1 MFGPVLTGTAVTL
14 RPPDD
19 SDPARFVEWLSDME
33 VTRYLGSAMGRA
45 LFEEEEWFK
54 SAGESKDAVHWVIE
68 AGGRTIGSTG
78 IFGIDW
84 LNAHGQT
91 GTLIGDKS
99 AWHKGYGSEVM
110 LIRTEYAFRELNLH
124 KLTTSVFME
133 NEPSKRGL
141 RKVGYREIGVER
153 EHFFRDGRW
162 HDHWLAEVLRAD
174 WERAQRG

>member
-14 RPPDD
+14 RPPDE

-33 VTRYLGSAMGRA
+33 VTRYLGNAMGRA

-54 SAGESKDAVHWVIE
+54 RSGESKDAVFWIIE
-68 AGGRTIGSTG
+68 AEGRTIGSTS
-78 IFGIDW
+78 IFSIDW
-84 LNAHGQT
+84 LNAHAHT
-91 GTLIGDKS
+91 GTLIGDKR
-99 AWHKGYGSEVM
+99 AWRKGYGSEAM
-110 LIRTEYAFRELNLH
+110 LMRTAYAFRDLNLH
-124 KLTTSVFME
+124 KLMTSVFMD
-133 NEPSKRGL
+133 NEPSRRGL
-141 RKVGYREIGVER
+141 EKAGYREIGIER